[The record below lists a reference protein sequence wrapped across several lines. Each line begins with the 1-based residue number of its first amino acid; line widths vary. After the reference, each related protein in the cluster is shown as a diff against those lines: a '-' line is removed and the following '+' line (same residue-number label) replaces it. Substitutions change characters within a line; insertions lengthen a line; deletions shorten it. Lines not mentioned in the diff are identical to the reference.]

1 MGQAIHRG
9 ATWGSDNG
17 PISGQDR
24 GSVRRGVMTTERRAR
39 MGPVLMTLVVLTCW
53 ACAPMRDPDPS
64 TDDPPSPR
72 PDILYEE
79 RKDRDPMDDPPQP

>member
-1 MGQAIHRG
+1 
-9 ATWGSDNG
+9 
-17 PISGQDR
+17 
-24 GSVRRGVMTTERRAR
+24 